1 MIKVHPK
8 KFFVRNSDTG
18 EYEPLV
24 VATGQ
29 TASVIRKWLNEHPE
43 ATTSVKDGSI
53 TMDKFHPALRLR
65 TVKDYVTPEMFGA
78 VGDGIADDTKA
89 IQNMFDF
96 AEKRCYKFVGVYK
109 TASVQ
114 INGKD
119 NIKIIGSGEI
129 IGINAVFRFTNCND
143 LLISGVRGKRLSI
156 EVSDSKNTQIVG
168 NTLDGEDNGHDG
180 IKLLNCVNYTIRG
193 NVVSGFSIDGVKIS
207 NADNESNGYKSTYG
221 IIANNFISGNI
232 DAGIDLYAGGKN
244 VIVSGNFI
252 RGNRAGLTL
261 KYTGTNVANELYAKD
276 VVVNGNFISEC
287 NVLAS
292 VDMSNVY
299 FSGNVFK
306 NPVNHGLLIGSIA
319 TEYIYDNIIMEG
331 NTFIHEEENTVSAV
345 TIDKMKGV
353 TFANNKV
360 DGFYRGIT
368 TSADKNTI
376 HGNDFRNVETPIQ
389 FNPANEE
396 DNSLTVFGCSF
407 SGVKNK
413 CLNFIGNTIFDNVI
427 LYFNKWDGSGVVYD
441 TNTIPFL
448 YQQAH
453 NSWNKSYGDTDER
466 PTVAK
471 YSVPFQMF
479 FDATLGKPIWRTME
493 NDAWIDAAGNKV

>member
-53 TMDKFHPALRLR
+53 TMDKFHPALKLH
-65 TVKDYVTPEMFGA
+65 TIKDYVTPEMFGA
-78 VGDGIADDTKA
+78 VGDGIADDTAA
-89 IQNMFDF
+89 IQKMFDF
-96 AEKRCYKFVGVYK
+96 SVKTCYRFVGVYK

-129 IGINAVFRFTNCND
+129 IGINAVFRFANCTN
-143 LLISGVRGKRLSI
+143 LLIEGMRGTRFAI
-156 EVSDSKNTQIVG
+156 EVAESDHAQIIG
-168 NTLDGEDNGHDG
+168 NMLTGIDSIYDG
-180 IKLLNCVNYTIRG
+180 IKLLNCTNYTIRG
-193 NVVSGFSIDGVKIS
+193 NYVSGFGVDGVKVS
-207 NADNESNGYKSTYG
+207 NADNENILNKSNHG
-221 IIANNFISGNI
+221 IIVDNFIYDNI
-232 DAGIDLYAGGKN
+232 DAGIDVYAGGKN

-261 KYTGTNVANELYAKD
+261 KYTGTNAANELYSKD
-276 VVVNGNFISEC
+276 ILVSGNFISEC

-306 NPVNHGLLIGSIA
+306 NPVNHSLLIGSIDK
-319 TEYIYDNIIMEG
+319 EYTYDNITIEG
-331 NTFIHEEENTVSAV
+331 NTFIHETENTVSAV
-345 TIDKMKGV
+345 TADKMKRI

-376 HGNDFRNVETPIQ
+376 TSNDFRNVATPIQ
-389 FNPANEE
+389 FNPTNSE
-396 DNSLTVFGCSF
+396 DNAMTVIGCSF
-407 SGVKNK
+407 SGVTNK
-413 CLNFIGNTIFDNVI
+413 CLNLLGSTIFDNVV
-427 LYFNKWDGSGVVYD
+427 LSCNEWDESGVVYD
-441 TNTIPFL
+441 VNSISL
-448 YQQAH
+448 YKQDR
-453 NSWNKSYGDTDER
+453 NSWNKYYGDTAER

-471 YSVPFQMF
+471 YSAPFQMF
-479 FDATLGKPIWRTME
+479 FDVTLEKPVWRNME
-493 NDAWIDAAGNKV
+493 NDAWIDAEGNKV